1 MIGKYFLNAK
11 RYVRLELY
19 QINLKEVFK
28 RSQKV
33 QYCAFHPSILLK
45 AEQYSKKK
53 KKLKLRMV
61 SETLNRLL

>member
-1 MIGKYFLNAK
+1 MIGKYFLNVK

-33 QYCAFHPSILLK
+33 QYCAFQPSIFLK
-45 AEQYSKKK
+45 AKQYGEKKK
-53 KKLKLRMV
+53 VKNCEWFQKP
-61 SETLNRLL
+61 

>member
-1 MIGKYFLNAK
+1 MALLCSVRNSMIGKYFLNAK

-33 QYCAFHPSILLK
+33 QYCAFQPSIFLK
-45 AEQYSKKK
+45 A
-53 KKLKLRMV
+53 
-61 SETLNRLL
+61 